1 MAMRTPADRFRADE
15 AAIPPARLLV
25 MLYDRLA
32 RDLDDAE
39 TAIRTGDRAAARV
52 ALLHAQDIVSE
63 LERALDPSVWAGAVE
78 LSSVYVYLQG
88 RLVNANIHQDL
99 ASVEECRAAIDP
111 LREAWT
117 LAWQQ
122 ESVATSPVVTAS
134 VGDEGVAAAPRMSV
148 DVLG

>member
-1 MAMRTPADRFRADE
+1 MAMRTPVDRFRADE
-15 AAIPPARLLV
+15 AAVPPARLLV
-25 MLYDRLA
+25 LLYDRLA

-39 TAIRTGDRAAARV
+39 TAIRAADGAAARL

-63 LERALDPSVWAGAVE
+63 LEQALDPSVWTAAVE
-78 LSSVYVYLQG
+78 LSTIYVYLQG

-99 ASVEECRAAIDP
+99 ASVEACRAAIDP

-122 ESVATSPVVTAS
+122 ESTAVAPAPALVADGPAAS
-134 VGDEGVAAAPRMSV
+134 RASV

>member
-1 MAMRTPADRFRADE
+1 MAMRTPAERFRADD

-39 TAIRTGDRAAARV
+39 VAIRTGDRAAARI

-63 LERALDPSVWAGAVE
+63 LERALDPAVWTAAVE
-78 LSSVYVYLQG
+78 MASVYVYLQG

-122 ESVATSPVVTAS
+122 ESTVVTAPAP
-134 VGDEGVAAAPRMSV
+134 VEDPTAPAAARQSV